1 MFDARIDVLDATTRK
16 VRIMRETEPLAYGE
30 VLRLWRDDAA
40 FRTFFIAVLAETP
53 FTAYR
58 WETPALST
66 ANVRRAFECVLLASP
81 RLAKTGDPAAF
92 AAHLDGSEE
101 ADILTF
107 ENLGG
112 DALLVVPSPHGP
124 RHTYGHRAAC
134 SRLAPARQNH
144 ALWQTVG
151 CAMEQRLGTRPIWLN
166 TAGAGVPWL
175 HVRLDERPKYYGFE
189 PYRET

>member
-16 VRIMRETEPLAYGE
+16 VSIMHEAEPLAYGE

-53 FTAYR
+53 YTAYR

-66 ANVRRAFECVLLASP
+66 ANVRRTFECVLLASP
-81 RLAKTGDPAAF
+81 WLAKTGDPAAF
-92 AAHLDGSEE
+92 TAHLDGSEE
-101 ADILTF
+101 TDIVTF
-107 ENLGG
+107 ENLGR
-112 DALLVVPSPHGP
+112 DALLVVPSPQGL
-124 RHTYGHRAAC
+124 RDTYGHLAAF
-134 SRLAPARQNH
+134 SRLAPAQQNH

-151 CAMEQRLGTRPIWLN
+151 CAMEQRLGTRPVWLN

-175 HVRLDERPKYYGFE
+175 HVRLDERPKYYAFE
-189 PYRET
+189 PYREA